1 MKKSKPQPA
10 TMAQADIRKGT
21 GNIQTYLTEPQ
32 GIIKNMNGN
41 IQKLIQSQA
50 KKAKSAMRVLSRSSA
65 DVRNNAL
72 FAMAESIQN
81 SKDKIQESNRIDLE
95 KGEKTGVPAPLM
107 QRLLLDDQKIERMV
121 DNLRQVAALPDPIGE
136 IISMGERPNGL
147 KIGRVR
153 VPIGV
158 VAVVYESRPDVTV
171 EVSALCIK
179 SGNGVILRGGSE
191 AIHSNATLA
200 DILSKTA
207 AAEGVPDAIQFVN
220 TTDRQAV
227 YELIQLP
234 DDVDL
239 IIPRGS
245 NEFVQFLMKKSD
257 VPVLGHADGICHIYV
272 DEAADL
278 DMATKICM
286 NAKVGYKVAV
296 CNAVETLLVHTD
308 AAEQFLPILCDKLQ
322 GADVEIRGCER
333 TQQIYPTAKPA
344 TEEDWRTEYLD
355 YILSVRVV
363 DDMGTAIDHIE
374 TYGSHHS
381 DAIITESYSAAQRF
395 LKEVD
400 SAAVYVN
407 ASTVFTDGYEFG
419 LGAEVGI
426 STQKL
431 HSRGPMG
438 LEGLTTYKYIVY
450 GDGQV
455 RE

>member
-1 MKKSKPQPA
+1 MNQ
-10 TMAQADIRKGT
+10 
-21 GNIQTYLTEPQ
+21 NIQH
-32 GIIKNMNGN
+32 M
-41 IQKLIQSQA
+41 IQSKA
-50 KKAKSAMRVLSRSSA
+50 KKAKAAMRVLSRSSA
-65 DVRNNAL
+65 DIRNNAL
-72 FAMAESIQN
+72 LAMAENILKA
-81 SKDKIQESNRIDLE
+81 KDDIQEVNRYDLE
-95 KGEKTGVPAPLM
+95 NGEKTGLEAPLM
-107 QRLLLDDQKIERMV
+107 QRLLLDDRKIARMV

-136 IISMGERPNGL
+136 VISMGERPNGL

-158 VAVVYESRPDVTV
+158 VGVVYESRPDVTV

-191 AIHSNATLA
+191 AIHSNNILA
-200 DILSKTA
+200 SILSDTA
-207 AAEGVPDAIQFVN
+207 AKEGVPDAIQFVD

-227 YELIQLP
+227 YELIRLP
-234 DDVDL
+234 EYIDL
-239 IIPRGS
+239 VIPRGS
-245 NEFVQFLMKKSD
+245 NEFVQKLMRESAI
-257 VPVLGHADGICHIYV
+257 PVLGHADGICHIYV

-278 DMATKICM
+278 EMAIDICM

-296 CNAVETLLVHTD
+296 CNALETLLVHTD
-308 AAEQFLPILCDKLQ
+308 VADTFLPTFCEALQ
-322 GADVEIRGCER
+322 EEKVEVRGCKK
-333 TQQIYPTAKPA
+333 TQQIYPAAKPA

-355 YILSVRVV
+355 YILSIRVV
-363 DDMGTAIDHIE
+363 DDIDTAIDHIE

-381 DAIITESYSAAQRF
+381 DAIITESYSASQRF

-438 LEGLTTYKYIVY
+438 LEGLTSYKYIIY

>member
-1 MKKSKPQPA
+1 MNE
-10 TMAQADIRKGT
+10 
-21 GNIQTYLTEPQ
+21 NIQE
-32 GIIKNMNGN
+32 M
-41 IQKLIQSQA
+41 IQSQA

-65 DVRNNAL
+65 DIRNNAL
-72 FAMAESIQN
+72 LAMAESLQA
-81 SKDKIQESNRIDLE
+81 SKDKIQAANRMDLE
-95 KGEKTGVPAPLM
+95 NGEKTGVPAPLM
-107 QRLLLDDQKIERMV
+107 ERLLIDDKKIERMV
-121 DNLRQVAALPDPIGE
+121 DNLRQVAALPDPIGS

-147 KIGRVR
+147 KIGTVR

-200 DILSKTA
+200 RILRDTA
-207 AAEGVPDAIQFVN
+207 AAEGVPDAIQFVD

-227 YELIQLP
+227 YELIRLP
-234 DDVDL
+234 DYVDL
-239 IIPRGS
+239 VIPRGS
-245 NEFVQFLMKKSD
+245 NAFVQFLMKKSD

-272 DEAADL
+272 DKAADL
-278 DMATKICM
+278 EMANNICM

-296 CNAVETLLVHTD
+296 CNALETLLVHADT
-308 AAEQFLPILCDKLQ
+308 AEKFLPAFCETLQ
-322 GADVEIRGCER
+322 DSDVEIRGCER
-333 TQQIYPTAKPA
+333 TQQLYPTAKPA

-355 YILSVRVV
+355 YILSIRVV
-363 DDMGTAIDHIE
+363 DNIETAIDHIE

-381 DAIITESYSAAQRF
+381 DAIITESYSTAQRF

-450 GDGQV
+450 GDGQI

>member
-1 MKKSKPQPA
+1 MN
-10 TMAQADIRKGT
+10 TDIQHM
-21 GNIQTYLTEPQ
+21 IQL
-32 GIIKNMNGN
+32 K
-41 IQKLIQSQA
+41 A
-50 KKAKSAMRVLSRSSA
+50 KKAKAAMRILSRSSA
-65 DVRNNAL
+65 DIRNNAL
-72 FAMAESIQN
+72 LAMAESILKA
-81 SKDKIQESNRIDLE
+81 KDDIQEVNRYDLE
-95 KGEKTGVPAPLM
+95 NGEKTGLEAPLM
-107 QRLLLDDQKIERMV
+107 QRLLLDDRKIARMV

-136 IISMGERPNGL
+136 VISMGERPNGL

-158 VAVVYESRPDVTV
+158 VGVVYESRPDVTV

-191 AIHSNATLA
+191 AIHSNNILA
-200 DILSKTA
+200 SILSDTA
-207 AAEGVPDAIQFVN
+207 AKEGVPDAIQFVD

-227 YELIQLP
+227 YELIRLP
-234 DDVDL
+234 EYIDL
-239 IIPRGS
+239 VIPRGS
-245 NEFVQFLMKKSD
+245 NEFVQKLMRESD
-257 VPVLGHADGICHIYV
+257 IPVLGHADGICHIYV
-272 DEAADL
+272 DAAADL
-278 DMATKICM
+278 DMASKICM

-296 CNAVETLLVHTD
+296 CNALETLLVHTD
-308 AAEQFLPILCDKLQ
+308 VATDFLSDFCGAMGD
-322 GADVEIRGCER
+322 ADVEIRGCEQ
-333 TQQIYPTAKPA
+333 TQKIFPAAKHA

-363 DDMGTAIDHIE
+363 DDLDTAIDHIE

-381 DAIITESYSAAQRF
+381 DAIITESYSASQRF

-438 LEGLTTYKYIVY
+438 LEGLTSYKYIIY
-450 GDGQV
+450 GNGQV

>member
-1 MKKSKPQPA
+1 MSK
-10 TMAQADIRKGT
+10 T
-21 GNIQTYLTEPQ
+21 IQHS
-32 GIIKNMNGN
+32 I
-41 IQKLIQSQA
+41 QA
-50 KKAKSAMRVLSRSSA
+50 KAKQAKAAMRVLSRSSA
-65 DVRNNAL
+65 DLRDNTL
-72 FAMAESIQN
+72 LAMAEN
-81 SKDKIQESNRIDLE
+81 LANAKDKIQDANRIDLDN
-95 KGEKTGVPAPLM
+95 GEKTGLAAPLM
-107 QRLLLDDQKIERMV
+107 QRLLIDDKKMDRMV

-136 IISMGERPNGL
+136 VIHMAERPNGL
-147 KIGRVR
+147 KIGTVR

-158 VAVVYESRPDVTV
+158 VGVVYESRPDVTV

-191 AIHSNATLA
+191 AIHSNTTLA
-200 DILSKTA
+200 RILSETA
-207 AAEGVPDAIQFVN
+207 ADMGIPGPIQFVE

-227 YELIQLP
+227 YELIRLP
-234 DDVDL
+234 EYIDL

-245 NEFVQFLMKKSD
+245 NEFVQFLMKASEI
-257 VPVLGHADGICHIYV
+257 PVLGHADGICHIYV
-272 DEAADL
+272 DAAADL
-278 DMATKICM
+278 KMASKICM

-296 CNAVETLLVHTD
+296 CNALETLLVHE
-308 AAEQFLPILCDKLQ
+308 AVAEEFLPVIVQQLGD
-322 GADVEIRGCER
+322 ANVEVRGCER
-333 TQQIYPTAKPA
+333 TRQHYPQAKNA
-344 TEEDWRTEYLD
+344 TEVDWRAEYLD
-355 YILSVRVV
+355 YILSIRIV
-363 DDMGTAIDHIE
+363 DSLAQAMEHIE

-381 DAIITESYSAAQRF
+381 DAIITESYTAAQRF

-438 LEGLTTYKYIVY
+438 LEGLTSYKYIIY

>member
-1 MKKSKPQPA
+1 M
-10 TMAQADIRKGT
+10 DR
-21 GNIQTYLTEPQ
+21 NIQHT
-32 GIIKNMNGN
+32 
-41 IQKLIQSQA
+41 IQTKA
-50 KKAKSAMRVLSRSSA
+50 RKAKAAMRILSRSSA
-65 DVRNNAL
+65 DIRNNAL
-72 FAMAESIQN
+72 LAMAENILK
-81 SKDKIQESNRIDLE
+81 SKDEIQEVNRFDLE
-95 KGEKTGVPAPLM
+95 NGKKTELAAPLM
-107 QRLLLDDQKIERMV
+107 QRLLIDDQKIERMA

-136 IISMGERPNGL
+136 VISMGERPNGL
-147 KIGRVR
+147 KIGTVR

-158 VAVVYESRPDVTV
+158 VGVVYESRPDVTV

-191 AIHSNATLA
+191 AIHSNTILA
-200 DILSKTA
+200 RILSDTA
-207 AAEGVPDAIQFVN
+207 AAEGVPNAIQFVD

-227 YELIQLP
+227 YELIRLP
-234 DDVDL
+234 EYIDL
-239 IIPRGS
+239 VIPRGS
-245 NEFVQFLMKKSD
+245 NEFVQFLMRESD
-257 VPVLGHADGICHIYV
+257 IPVLGHADGICHIYV

-278 DMATKICM
+278 EMATKLCM
-286 NAKVGYKVAV
+286 NAKVGYKVGV
-296 CNAVETLLVHTD
+296 CNAVETLLVHE
-308 AAEQFLPILCDKLQ
+308 AVAEKYLPIIYDALQ
-322 GADVEIRGCER
+322 DAEVEIRGCER
-333 TQQIYPTAKPA
+333 TQQVCPTAKPA

-355 YILSVRVV
+355 YILSIRVV
-363 DDMGTAIDHIE
+363 DSMDAAIDHIE

-381 DAIITESYSAAQRF
+381 DAIITESYSAAERF

-438 LEGLTTYKYIVY
+438 LEGLTSYKYIIY

-455 RE
+455 RA

>member
-1 MKKSKPQPA
+1 MNE
-10 TMAQADIRKGT
+10 
-21 GNIQTYLTEPQ
+21 NIQ
-32 GIIKNMNGN
+32 NM
-41 IQKLIQSQA
+41 IQSKA
-50 KKAKSAMRVLSRSSA
+50 RKAKSAMRVLSRSSA
-65 DVRNNAL
+65 DLRNNTL
-72 FAMAESIQN
+72 LAMAENLLKSKREIQTVN
-81 SKDKIQESNRIDLE
+81 QIDLE
-95 KGEKTGVPAPLM
+95 NGEKIGVPKPLM
-107 QRLLLDDQKIERMV
+107 QRLLLDDKKIDRMA

-136 IISMGERPNGL
+136 VISMGERPNGL
-147 KIGRVR
+147 RIGTVR

-158 VAVVYESRPDVTV
+158 VGVIYESRPDVTV

-191 AIHSNATLA
+191 AIHSNTILA
-200 DILSKTA
+200 DILGDTA
-207 AAEGVPDAIQFVN
+207 AKEGVPDAIQFVDIV
-220 TTDRQAV
+220 DRQAV
-227 YELIQLP
+227 YELINLP
-234 DDVDL
+234 DYVDL
-239 IIPRGS
+239 VIPRGS
-245 NEFVQFLMKKSD
+245 NEFVQKLMKESV

-278 DMATKICM
+278 DMANNLCM

-296 CNAVETLLVHTD
+296 CNAVETLLVHEVV
-308 AAEQFLPILCDKLQ
+308 AENYLPDICGNLQ
-322 GADVEIRGCER
+322 SEDVEIRGCER
-333 TQQIYPTAKPA
+333 TQQIVSSAKPA

-355 YILSVRVV
+355 YILSIRVV
-363 DDMGTAIDHIE
+363 DSMDTAIDHIE
-374 TYGSHHS
+374 MYGSHHS
-381 DAIITESYSAAQRF
+381 DAIITESYSAAERF

-438 LEGLTTYKYIVY
+438 LEGLTSYKYIIY

>member
-1 MKKSKPQPA
+1 MSE
-10 TMAQADIRKGT
+10 
-21 GNIQTYLTEPQ
+21 NIQH
-32 GIIKNMNGN
+32 M
-41 IQKLIQSQA
+41 IQSKA
-50 KKAKSAMRVLSRSSA
+50 KKAKAAMRVLSRSSA
-65 DVRNNAL
+65 DIRNNAL
-72 FAMAESIQN
+72 LAMAENILKA
-81 SKDKIQESNRIDLE
+81 KDDIQEVNRFDLE
-95 KGEKTGVPAPLM
+95 NGKKTELAAPLM
-107 QRLLLDDQKIERMV
+107 QRLLIDDQKIERMA

-136 IISMGERPNGL
+136 VINMGERPNGL
-147 KIGRVR
+147 KIGTVR

-158 VAVVYESRPDVTV
+158 VGVVYESRPDVTV

-191 AIHSNATLA
+191 AIHSNTILA
-200 DILSKTA
+200 RILSDTA
-207 AAEGVPDAIQFVN
+207 AAEGVPNAIQFVD

-227 YELIQLP
+227 YELIRLP
-234 DDVDL
+234 EYIDL
-239 IIPRGS
+239 VIPRGS
-245 NEFVQFLMKKSD
+245 NEFVQFLMRESD
-257 VPVLGHADGICHIYV
+257 IPVLGHADGICHIYV
-272 DEAADL
+272 DKAADL
-278 DMATKICM
+278 EMATKLCM
-286 NAKVGYKVAV
+286 NAKVGYKVGV
-296 CNAVETLLVHTD
+296 CNAVETLLVHE
-308 AAEQFLPILCDKLQ
+308 ALAEKYLPIICDKLRD
-322 GADVEIRGCER
+322 AEVEIRGCKHTR
-333 TQQIYPTAKPA
+333 QVYPDAKPA

-363 DDMGTAIDHIE
+363 DSMDTAIDHIE

-381 DAIITESYSAAQRF
+381 DAIITESYSAAERF

-438 LEGLTTYKYIVY
+438 LEGLTSYKYIIY

>member
-1 MKKSKPQPA
+1 M
-10 TMAQADIRKGT
+10 IE
-21 GNIQTYLTEPQ
+21 NIQH
-32 GIIKNMNGN
+32 M
-41 IQKLIQSQA
+41 IQSQA
-50 KKAKSAMRVLSRSSA
+50 KKAKAAMRILSRSSA
-65 DVRNNAL
+65 DIRNNTL
-72 FAMAESIQN
+72 LAMA
-81 SKDKIQESNRIDLE
+81 DKILKAKDDIQDVNRFDLE
-95 KGEKTGVPAPLM
+95 NGEKTNVSAPLM
-107 QRLLLDDQKIERMV
+107 QRLLIDDKKIERMA

-136 IISMGERPNGL
+136 VISMGERPNGL

-158 VAVVYESRPDVTV
+158 VGVVYESRPDVTV

-191 AIHSNATLA
+191 AIHSNRILA
-200 DILSKTA
+200 QILSDTA
-207 AAEGVPDAIQFVN
+207 ASEGVPDAIQFVD
-220 TTDRQAV
+220 TIDREAV
-227 YELIQLP
+227 YEMIRQP
-234 DDVDL
+234 EFIDL

-245 NEFVQFLMKKSD
+245 NEFVQLLMKESA

-272 DEAADL
+272 DADADL
-278 DMATKICM
+278 EMANDICM

-296 CNAVETLLVHTD
+296 CNAVETLLVHKTIAEEYIPTICNNLHD
-308 AAEQFLPILCDKLQ
+308 AQ
-322 GADVEIRGCER
+322 VEVRGC
-333 TQQIYPTAKPA
+333 QQTRKIFPAAKPA
-344 TEEDWRTEYLD
+344 SVEDWQTEYLD
-355 YILSVRVV
+355 YILSIRVV
-363 DDMGTAIDHIE
+363 DDMEVAIDHIE

-381 DAIITESYSAAQRF
+381 DAIITESYSSAEKF

-438 LEGLTTYKYIVY
+438 LEGLTSYKYIIY
-450 GDGQV
+450 GDGQL

>member
-1 MKKSKPQPA
+1 MNE
-10 TMAQADIRKGT
+10 
-21 GNIQTYLTEPQ
+21 NIQH
-32 GIIKNMNGN
+32 M
-41 IQKLIQSQA
+41 IQLKA
-50 KKAKSAMRVLSRSSA
+50 RKAKAAMRILSRSSA
-65 DVRNNAL
+65 DIRNNAL
-72 FAMAESIQN
+72 LAMSENILKA
-81 SKDKIQESNRIDLE
+81 KDDIQEVNRYDLE
-95 KGEKTGVPAPLM
+95 NGEKTGLEKPLM
-107 QRLLLDDQKIERMV
+107 QRLLLDDGKIARMA

-136 IISMGERPNGL
+136 VISMGERPNGL

-158 VAVVYESRPDVTV
+158 VGVVYESRPDVTV

-191 AIHSNATLA
+191 AIHSNNILA
-200 DILSKTA
+200 SILSDTA
-207 AAEGVPDAIQFVN
+207 AKEGVPDAIQFVD

-227 YELIQLP
+227 YELIRLP
-234 DDVDL
+234 EYIDL
-239 IIPRGS
+239 VIPRGS
-245 NEFVQFLMKKSD
+245 NEFVQKLMRESD
-257 VPVLGHADGICHIYV
+257 IPVLGHADGICHIYV

-278 DMATKICM
+278 EMASKICM

-296 CNAVETLLVHTD
+296 CNALETLLVHTD
-308 AAEQFLPILCDKLQ
+308 VADTFLPAFCESLQ
-322 GADVEIRGCER
+322 EQNVEVRGCKK
-333 TQQIYPTAKPA
+333 TQQIVSTAKPA

-355 YILSVRVV
+355 YILSICVV
-363 DDMGTAIDHIE
+363 DDIDTAIDHIE

-381 DAIITESYSAAQRF
+381 DAIITDSYGASQRF

-438 LEGLTTYKYIVY
+438 LEGLTSYKYIIY

>member
-1 MKKSKPQPA
+1 MNR
-10 TMAQADIRKGT
+10 DI
-21 GNIQTYLTEPQ
+21 QH
-32 GIIKNMNGN
+32 M
-41 IQKLIQSQA
+41 IQSKA
-50 KKAKSAMRVLSRSSA
+50 KKAKSAMRILSRSSA
-65 DVRNNAL
+65 DIRNNAL
-72 FAMAESIQN
+72 LAMAENILKA
-81 SKDKIQESNRIDLE
+81 KDDIQEVNRYDLE
-95 KGEKTGVPAPLM
+95 NGEKTGLEAPLM
-107 QRLLLDDQKIERMV
+107 QRLLIDDRKITRMV

-136 IISMGERPNGL
+136 VISMGERPNGL

-158 VAVVYESRPDVTV
+158 VGVVYESRPDVTV

-191 AIHSNATLA
+191 AIHSNNILA
-200 DILSKTA
+200 SILSDTA
-207 AAEGVPDAIQFVN
+207 AKEGVPDAIQFVD

-227 YELIQLP
+227 YELIRLP
-234 DDVDL
+234 EYIDL
-239 IIPRGS
+239 VIPRGS
-245 NEFVQFLMKKSD
+245 NEFVQKLMRESAI
-257 VPVLGHADGICHIYV
+257 PVLGHADGICHIYV

-278 DMATKICM
+278 GMAAKICM

-296 CNAVETLLVHTD
+296 CNALETLLVHTD
-308 AAEQFLPILCDKLQ
+308 VADTFLPTFCEALQ
-322 GADVEIRGCER
+322 EEKVEVRGCKK
-333 TQQIYPTAKPA
+333 TQQIYPAAKPA
-344 TEEDWRTEYLD
+344 TEADWRTEYLD
-355 YILSVRVV
+355 YILSICVV
-363 DDMGTAIDHIE
+363 DDIDTAIDHIE

-381 DAIITESYSAAQRF
+381 DAIITESYSASQRF

-438 LEGLTTYKYIVY
+438 LEGLTSYKYIIY

>member
-1 MKKSKPQPA
+1 
-10 TMAQADIRKGT
+10 
-21 GNIQTYLTEPQ
+21 
-32 GIIKNMNGN
+32 MNTD
-41 IQKLIQSQA
+41 IQKQIQSQA
-50 KKAKSAMRVLSRSSA
+50 QKAKSAMRVLSRSSA
-65 DVRNNAL
+65 DVRNQAL
-72 FAMAESIQN
+72 LAMAESLQNAKDEIQAA
-81 SKDKIQESNRIDLE
+81 NRIDLE
-95 KGEKTGVPAPLM
+95 NGEKGGLAPPLM
-107 QRLLLDDQKIERMV
+107 QRLLLDDKKIERMV
-121 DNLRQVAALPDPIGE
+121 DNLRQVAALPDPIGAV
-136 IISMGERPNGL
+136 ISMGERPNGL
-147 KIGRVR
+147 KIGTVR

-191 AIHSNATLA
+191 AIRSNATLA
-200 DILSKTA
+200 AILSETA
-207 AAEGVPDAIQFVN
+207 AAANLPDAIQFVN

-234 DDVDL
+234 DDIDL
-239 IIPRGS
+239 VIPRGS
-245 NEFVQFLMKKSD
+245 NEFVQFLMKESD
-257 VPVLGHADGICHIYV
+257 VPVLGHADGICHIYI
-272 DEAADL
+272 DAAADL
-278 DMATKICM
+278 DMATNIAM

-296 CNAVETLLVHTD
+296 CNAVETLLVHADT
-308 AAEQFLPILCDKLQ
+308 AEEFLPAFCEKLHAA
-322 GADVEIRGCER
+322 GVEIRGCER
-333 TQQIYPTAKPA
+333 TQRIYPAAKPA

-355 YILSVRVV
+355 YILSIRVV
-363 DDMGTAIDHIE
+363 EDIATAIDHIE

-381 DAIITESYSAAQRF
+381 DAIITESYSASQRF

-455 RE
+455 RA